1 MSRLKNGNSA
11 INKILIDQAGLGTL
25 ILDENL
31 EIVDCNDGLI
41 NIVGLPKDS
50 ITGTHWDDLIIYDY
64 PYTPIQNKPSP
75 DYNGPVPSGKFWC
88 ALKSKMPKKILSGT
102 ISFSRSDAHYY
113 ATLYDISEQTAPE
126 RLINDGGLLFSA
138 IVENMK
144 GAMGFHD
151 SHGILRYASN
161 EICNLIGSEKSE
173 ILGHHINEFFDE
185 DIVKDWLLM
194 MKERP
199 EKIPPS
205 LEFNSSR
212 QKEKVFHV
220 IATPKLLMDLNGKVV
235 GCMFICTD
243 ITELKLNEQKLRIS
257 DEKYSK
263 AFQASPALSCITTLA
278 EGRYLDANESYLS
291 FVGYTKEELKEKTST
306 DINFFVDKEY
316 RLKFVDELRLKGK
329 LRDMETLVYSRS
341 KGIRTMSLSAEIIVL
356 QGEQC
361 LIWLANDITDVIR
374 LEKEVLTVTDRERYK
389 IGLYLH
395 DDLAQHLV
403 GVEAMCALLEKRL
416 KKQDNPE
423 AALAGEINEYLREAH
438 EKTRGMARGL
448 CPVRLE
454 ERGLSSA
461 IIDLTVK
468 IEKMFGVSCG
478 FYNFNTSDR
487 IYNSQISINMFYI
500 VQEAVNNAVRHGSA
514 DDIKITYSSNENN
527 MYLCVEDNGTGFD
540 INRDYQNGMGM
551 NLMKYRARAIGGH
564 LEIFSAPGT
573 GTLVRLKFPRINN
586 KKSELDWEEAC
597 YEKITDIHS

>member
-1 MSRLKNGNSA
+1 MIRLKNGNSA
-11 INKILIDQAGLGTL
+11 INKIFIDQAGLGIL
-25 ILDENL
+25 ILDEDL
-31 EIVDCNDGLI
+31 RIMECNNELLR
-41 NIVGLPKDS
+41 IVGLSKER
-50 ITGTHWDDLIIYDY
+50 IIGKYWNDLVIYDY
-64 PYTPIQNKPSP
+64 PYTPIRNRPSP
-75 DYNGPVPSGKFWC
+75 SFNGPVPSGKFWC
-88 ALKSKMPKKILSGT
+88 ALKKKMPKKILSGT
-102 ISFSRSDAHYY
+102 ISFNPSDSHYY

-126 RLINDGGLLFSA
+126 RLINDGGLLFNA
-138 IVENMK
+138 ISENMK

-151 SHGILRYASN
+151 SQGILKYASN
-161 EICNLIGSEKSE
+161 EICNLIGSTKSE

-185 DIVKDWLLM
+185 DIVKDWLFM
-194 MKERP
+194 MKDRP
-199 EKIPPS
+199 EKIPAS

-212 QKEKVFHV
+212 QKKKIFHV
-220 IATPKLLMDLNGKVV
+220 IATPKLLMDLNRKVI

-278 EGRYLDANESYLS
+278 EGRYLDANESYLA

-306 DINFFVDKEY
+306 DINFFVDKGY
-316 RLKFVDELRLKGK
+316 RLKFVDELRIKGK

-356 QGEQC
+356 QGEPC
-361 LIWLANDITDVIR
+361 LIWLAKDITDVIR
-374 LEKEVLTVTDRERYK
+374 LEKEVLTTTDRERYK

-461 IIDLTVK
+461 IIDLSTK
-468 IEKMFGVSCG
+468 IEKIFGVSCG

-500 VQEAVNNAVRHGSA
+500 VQEAVNNAIRHGSA
-514 DDIKITYSSNENN
+514 DDIKITYSSNEDN

-540 INRDYQNGMGM
+540 ISSDHQNGMGM

-573 GTLVRLKFPRINN
+573 GTLVRLEFPRINN
-586 KKSELDWEEAC
+586 KKSELDWEEAG